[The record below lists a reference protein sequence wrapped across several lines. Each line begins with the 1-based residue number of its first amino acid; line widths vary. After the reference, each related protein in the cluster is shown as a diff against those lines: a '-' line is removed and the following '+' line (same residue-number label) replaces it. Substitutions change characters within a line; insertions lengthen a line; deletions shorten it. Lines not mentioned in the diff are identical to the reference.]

1 MSHCDVTYFKKL
13 QIKGEGNIMEWTKQN
28 VSKTR
33 REKVYESNSLKD
45 GSFTKEELFQ
55 CGLSEDE
62 IATILDYQEL
72 LPVLQNA
79 DDNETVNARDLHKQ
93 LNNEYKFTDWI
104 EKRISSYKLI
114 ENVDYFMVSKKY
126 ETVKG
131 RIPLKEA
138 TDYILTLDCAKQL
151 AMVERTDIGAL
162 VRRYFIIIEKA
173 FKGRMNWNKNR
184 KNTLINCKELKGAL
198 ITKREE
204 LLNGIPEWMTSRN
217 LYVVE
222 FSLLNSVI
230 LGMSA
235 TQYRKENNVA
245 KNEQIRNYFT
255 EDQLDDVERLEK
267 YDAQLIISQEIYSY
281 EERKH
286 ILEAEYNYVKFR
298 KTKWV

>member
-1 MSHCDVTYFKKL
+1 MRLT
-13 QIKGEGNIMEWTKQN
+13 GQN
-28 VSKTR
+28 VSKPR
-33 REKVYESNSLKD
+33 KEKVYESNSFKE
-45 GSFTKEELFQ
+45 GNFTKDELLQ
-55 CGLSEDE
+55 YGLSDNE
-62 IATILDYQEL
+62 IAAILDYQAL
-72 LPVLQNA
+72 LPVLQNV

-93 LNNEYKFTDWI
+93 LNNGYKFTDWI
-104 EKRISSYKLI
+104 ENRISSYKLI

-131 RIPLKEA
+131 KIPPKE
-138 TDYILTLDCAKQL
+138 TSDYILTLDCAKQL

-162 VRRYFIIIEKA
+162 VRRYFITIEKA
-173 FKGRMNWNKNR
+173 FKNRTNWNKNR

-204 LLNGIPEWMTSRN
+204 LLNGVPEWMTNGN
-217 LYVVE
+217 LYVIE

-235 TQYRKENNVA
+235 TQYRKEHNIA
-245 KNEQIRNYFT
+245 QNEQIRNHFT
-255 EDQLDDVERLEK
+255 EDQLDDVERLER

-286 ILEAEYNYVKFR
+286 ILEREYNNVKSR
-298 KTKWV
+298 KTK